1 MALKARA
8 TGAGSATGVG
18 LAVAPRRLTAFAM
31 RVAAETRGER
41 LRVPGV
47 VVEPALRRFLVGVAA
62 VVAAAGEVIAAP
74 SPTGWS
80 FALGRVRCEARRE
93 AVGDGAMAVDI
104 GAALATVERGC
115 EALVLDS
122 ATFGSAPPGL
132 VVLVLAAVFTAGLA
146 AVLAGTFAEAFAEDG
161 AVTVLAGFA
170 VDRAGVV
177 RCRGAG
183 AAAGAAEDTGAAA
196 LEALLTLVV
205 RRPETLAAVRAGRV
219 LAGLSIGEVWAV
231 TAAWATRWAVL
242 LRALAAA
249 LRAGAGAADRVRWE
263 STRAHSSSLRL
274 AGLAPWAWAT
284 RAAFSMSA
292 TRLVQEV
299 AKRLSDWDLAPLST
313 RVSITPAAV
322 TFLRRRLKISFCN
335 WAIKASA
342 LSLRWIVS

>member
-18 LAVAPRRLTAFAM
+18 FAVAPRRLTAFAM

-41 LRVPGV
+41 LRAPGV
-47 VVEPALRRFLVGVAA
+47 VVEPALRRFLVGVSA
-62 VVAAAGEVIAAP
+62 VVAAAGESIAAP
-74 SPTGWS
+74 SATGRTS
-80 FALGRVRCEARRE
+80 ALGRVRCEARRE
-93 AVGDGAMAVDI
+93 VVGDGAMAVDF

-115 EALVLDS
+115 EALVLDW
-122 ATFGSAPPGL
+122 ATFGLATLGL
-132 VVLVLAAVFTAGLA
+132 VVFVLAAVFAAGLA
-146 AVLAGTFAEAFAEDG
+146 AVLAGSVAEAFAEDG

-170 VDRAGVV
+170 VDLAGVV
-177 RCRGAG
+177 RFRGAG
-183 AAAGAAEDTGAAA
+183 AAAGAAEDSGAAA
-196 LEALLTLVV
+196 LEALLTLLV
-205 RRPETLAAVRAGRV
+205 RRPETLAAMT
-219 LAGLSIGEVWAV
+219 AV
-231 TAAWATRWAVL
+231 WATRWAVVP
-242 LRALAAA
+242 RALAAA
-249 LRAGAGAADRVRWE
+249 LRAGADATDRVRWE
-263 STRAHSSSLRL
+263 STRAHSSSQRL
-274 AGLAPWAWAT
+274 AGLAPLAWAT

-313 RVSITPAAV
+313 SVSITPAAV